1 MAKDA
6 WKGTC
11 TAQELSFHSQIL
23 YKSRNT
29 ITNPI
34 LSPTKKTNP
43 GHIPADK
50 EPKTEGAGNSSPV
63 PPA

>member
-1 MAKDA
+1 M
-6 WKGTC
+6 
-11 TAQELSFHSQIL
+11 
-23 YKSRNT
+23 